1 MLSQAMERS
10 MSDVAPK
17 VEPLTN
23 FMGGSTQSIGAFST
37 TPTSHSRTETS
48 TTTTPSAAAM
58 VGKTHREIQ
67 SSLYS
72 KPTGKRHVVRA
83 KKDFINKHGG
93 AQWEALDKI
102 ESAIKRGF
110 KGKRM
115 RRKQD
120 EELDLSLLIT
130 PTVFSFFDGKLTPKR
145 SEMLVLGYCASH
157 GYIEMTLDLIRIV
170 ILFFNPLLYWTIRFD
185 HVCHYTSIIRRRP
198 RFDFRSWSW
207 GITVDFL
214 PGTITDITDTI
225 QYGFRNCSHASNYGN
240 IFPSQDE
247 FNISLTV
254 NKICYKNVVYAKV
267 NSKYDDIQLIVIRIR
282 IFCVE
287 NEQEIEKI
295 LVTKNNEEHKICSY
309 SQDIDDNLD
318 YLAID
323 NESMVGK
330 NIGFDADIQH
340 ILYADGNY
348 WCKDPYSW
356 FCDVIDGHAFVRD
369 GLSQTHLN
377 YFNSRCFKIND
388 TYYYLCDSGTSKNN
402 FYSFACHY
410 CPTFMQFPYDISLL
424 DARDTGICCTST
436 LLSVFYNL
444 WAYSLHKL
452 EQEHLQIKARETAM
466 TKALKRG
473 VNMKQSQH
481 KKKKQWNQSGNYRN
495 KKHKYKYHRW

>member
-102 ESAIKRGF
+102 ESAIKRGFKGKRMRRKQDEEMDETTQAKQSFVEAEDQKRLAMMIQDYWAQKTEEYKEKMEESLAGYRYKRQRVHSGEASRQEKASGQSVFQTIKRGF

-388 TYYYLCDSGTSKNN
+388 TYYYLYGRNHASKTE
-402 FYSFACHY
+402 FC
-410 CPTFMQFPYDISLL
+410 
-424 DARDTGICCTST
+424 GG
-436 LLSVFYNL
+436 
-444 WAYSLHKL
+444 
-452 EQEHLQIKARETAM
+452 
-466 TKALKRG
+466 RG
-473 VNMKQSQH
+473 
-481 KKKKQWNQSGNYRN
+481 
-495 KKHKYKYHRW
+495 